1 MKKRM
6 LVLIAVL
13 VVVAVVCGCEA
24 APAAAS
30 ARMRQTTGT
39 RNRSA
44 DARTRG
50 FVPNS
55 PSAWRAPFHPHGRPP
70 AIRMADPPPCT
81 MIVIVRLRV
90 GFRRRVRRRDGP
102 DDLPEVMVR
111 HAVYFR

>member
-6 LVLIAVL
+6 LVLNAVL

-24 APAAAS
+24 AAAS

-44 DARTRG
+44 DAHTRG

-55 PSAWRAPFHPHGRPP
+55 PSAWKSPLPSAWRRPFYPHG
-70 AIRMADPPPCT
+70 
-81 MIVIVRLRV
+81 
-90 GFRRRVRRRDGP
+90 GP
-102 DDLPEVMVR
+102 SAMRNTVSPSVLITAGRATGE
-111 HAVYFR
+111 